1 MFSNFLPIAAFF
13 AGLVSVLSP
22 CILPVIPA
30 VFAYST
36 EKGKFRPLAIV
47 LGLSISFTS
56 MGIVTSI
63 FGAKLTP
70 YLGYLNIFA
79 EILLI
84 TMGIALLFDLN
95 IFNVFGNFSS
105 LANPKREELS
115 EGYCLAFLLELSGF
129 HVLVGLV
136 AISPQWLLFQV
147 RLPMEHQLLF
157 VYFIGFSIPMLFVA
171 YSGKLLLLKNK
182 GGFKTGSQLKTI
194 AGLVILG
201 VGFIW
206 FRRTTSV
213 VSERNLLALPP
224 QASGSLMN

>member
-36 EKGKFRPLAIV
+36 EKGKLRPLAIV
-47 LGLSISFTS
+47 LGLSISFTC

-63 FGAKLTP
+63 FGATLTA

-105 LANPKREELS
+105 LANSKREGLFGGLLLGLS
-115 EGYCLAFLLELSGF
+115 LGIVWLPCVGSVLGSILTMVAVSGK
-129 HVLVGLV
+129 V
-136 AISPQWLLFQV
+136 AYGALMLFI
-147 RLPMEHQLLF
+147 
-157 VYFIGFSIPMLFVA
+157 YSIGFSIPMLFVA
-171 YSGKLLLLKNK
+171 YSASFSSSKIRNVSKYS
-182 GGFKTGSQLKTI
+182 FQLKKI
-194 AGLVILG
+194 AGLIILG
-201 VGFIW
+201 VGFYMVYKNH
-206 FRRTTSV
+206 FGG
-213 VSERNLLALPP
+213 L
-224 QASGSLMN
+224 